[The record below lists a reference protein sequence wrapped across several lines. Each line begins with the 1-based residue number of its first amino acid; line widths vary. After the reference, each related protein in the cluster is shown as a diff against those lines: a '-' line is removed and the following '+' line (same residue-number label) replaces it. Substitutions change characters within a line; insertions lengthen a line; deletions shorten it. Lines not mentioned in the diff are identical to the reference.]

1 MFYIIPQFIKYL
13 QNPEFVFLSKGMA
26 FRFITQGSPL
36 FMPSGFHLWY
46 LGTYFYTL
54 VIFLLLCNLKHYISI
69 LKWFVPICFLIGAFK
84 HCHSLYVM
92 ISDAGW
98 DYADL
103 NLGLPFET
111 CTTTGIP
118 YFGAGMLCR
127 YIHETGFKASS
138 KTTLIL
144 IISVLIMGG
153 VNSIEYEWILSL
165 PHIDLSSIGAP
176 LFTPIVS
183 VMVFILVANSQQ
195 TKPTLP
201 FNIGENY
208 TLLVYVLHVFVIF
221 LITQVIKDN
230 PVLNQVYDNSG
241 TIIVFMTTLLLSYTV
256 KTRQGKIFR
265 QNKHNDPNMK
275 EQQS

>member
-1 MFYIIPQFIKYL
+1 
-13 QNPEFVFLSKGMA
+13 
-26 FRFITQGSPL
+26 
-36 FMPSGFHLWY
+36 
-46 LGTYFYTL
+46 
-54 VIFLLLCNLKHYISI
+54 
-69 LKWFVPICFLIGAFK
+69 
-84 HCHSLYVM
+84 
-92 ISDAGW
+92 
-98 DYADL
+98 
-103 NLGLPFET
+103 
-111 CTTTGIP
+111 
-118 YFGAGMLCR
+118 
-127 YIHETGFKASS
+127 
-138 KTTLIL
+138 
-144 IISVLIMGG
+144 
-153 VNSIEYEWILSL
+153 
-165 PHIDLSSIGAP
+165 
-176 LFTPIVS
+176 
-183 VMVFILVANSQQ
+183 MVFILVANSQQ

>member
-153 VNSIEYEWILSL
+153 KFYRI
-165 PHIDLSSIGAP
+165 
-176 LFTPIVS
+176 
-183 VMVFILVANSQQ
+183 
-195 TKPTLP
+195 
-201 FNIGENY
+201 
-208 TLLVYVLHVFVIF
+208 
-221 LITQVIKDN
+221 
-230 PVLNQVYDNSG
+230 
-241 TIIVFMTTLLLSYTV
+241 
-256 KTRQGKIFR
+256 
-265 QNKHNDPNMK
+265 
-275 EQQS
+275 